1 MRAGFAALV
10 KPAAVVSAALLGLAL
25 AAVPAAASPSASP
38 PSAQHQAVTPV
49 KHFIFLMQ
57 GGRTF
62 DNYFGT
68 YPGADGLSAGA
79 CQLRVTGKPADGCVK
94 PFLLS
99 GGHLPS
105 LGANNTIIANQYNG
119 GQMDGF
125 VAAYQRQGRDGATA
139 MGHYDG
145 RKLAFYWKVASDYVL
160 FDHFFSSNQYG
171 IRNNRSY
178 WVSAVPAPGAAGR
191 IPPGGY
197 GTS

>member
-1 MRAGFAALV
+1 MRAGLAALV
-10 KPAAVVSAALLGLAL
+10 KPAAVVAAALLGLVL

-38 PSAQHQAVTPV
+38 PSAQPRGAGHQAVTPV

-119 GQMDGF
+119 GQKGS
-125 VAAYQRQGRDGATA
+125 
-139 MGHYDG
+139 
-145 RKLAFYWKVASDYVL
+145 LL
-160 FDHFFSSNQYG
+160 
-171 IRNNRSY
+171 
-178 WVSAVPAPGAAGR
+178 
-191 IPPGGY
+191 PPHPRPW
-197 GTS
+197 

>member
-1 MRAGFAALV
+1 MRAGFAALI
-10 KPAAVVSAALLGLAL
+10 KPAAVVSAALMGLAL

-38 PSAQHQAVTPV
+38 PSAPPRAAQPPAAGHQAVTPV

-119 GQMDGF
+119 GKMDGF

-160 FDHFFSSNQYG
+160 FDHFFSSNQ
-171 IRNNRSY
+171 
-178 WVSAVPAPGAAGR
+178 
-191 IPPGGY
+191 
-197 GTS
+197 